1 MKFSTVV
8 ATSVVAA
15 TAIAQDVACR
25 VNGVQQSVVDLDTGV
40 CPFTI
45 PSSLPVNFRYASDED
60 YLVDAYYT
68 EVQSGKIFNDIA
80 GAGRVIEIPAKD
92 LYNAAAAALFHVHLE
107 ESPASNST
115 AALRKRFQIET
126 EKRDEAD
133 IVAKVEAATGT
144 AVPSSELT
152 FDVTDP
158 DTSSSSAPGSGSTTE
173 SESASG
179 SATASGSD
187 VTSTVTGVSSTIVTI
202 TSCSDHKC
210 TETTAPATWGVT
222 TETKAD
228 TTIIYSTWCPV
239 VTKTELS
246 TTLVTITSCS
256 DNKCHETTAPATWG
270 ETTET
275 KKGGETTVYSTWCP
289 VTTTE
294 VASTT
299 VVTITSCA
307 DNKCHET
314 TAPAT
319 WGETT
324 ETKGGETT
332 VYSTWCPVPSTATET
347 VSTTVVTVTSCSD
360 NKCHETTAPA
370 TWGETT
376 ETKGGETTVYST
388 WCPVTSTEVTT
399 GPSNPETTAP
409 VVTLSTV
416 TSAGTS
422 SAPAVTT
429 AFGGAAKV
437 GGSLLALVAIPAAYL
452 L

>member
-45 PSSLPVNFRYASDED
+45 PSSLPVNFQYSSDED
-60 YLVDAYYT
+60 YLVDAYYA

-133 IVAKVEAATGT
+133 LVAKVKAATGT

-152 FDVTDP
+152 FDVSDP
-158 DTSSSSAPGSGSTTE
+158 DTSSSSASGSGSATG

-179 SATASGSD
+179 SATAPGSD

-202 TSCSDHKC
+202 TSCSDNKC
-210 TETTAPATWGVT
+210 TETTAPATWGAT

-246 TTLVTITSCS
+246 TTLVTI
-256 DNKCHETTAPATWG
+256 
-270 ETTET
+270 
-275 KKGGETTVYSTWCP
+275 
-289 VTTTE
+289 
-294 VASTT
+294 
-299 VVTITSCA
+299 
-307 DNKCHET
+307 
-314 TAPAT
+314 
-319 WGETT
+319 
-324 ETKGGETT
+324 
-332 VYSTWCPVPSTATET
+332 
-347 VSTTVVTVTSCSD
+347 TSCSD